1 MFFLLTV
8 LVNLSTSAQH
18 FTTNKQFE
26 ESYALLLDLKFDEAE
41 RQIQAMR
48 MADEQNLSTLYLE
61 DLSDFLYIVVT
72 EDAVEF
78 QNRKELKQNRLEL
91 IHQLPSSS
99 PYKLLAAGEI
109 HLHWAFSSM
118 RFGEY
123 FSAAGGI
130 NKAFKLL
137 EKNMK
142 KFPDFTPTYKS
153 MGLLHTLVGTVPDN
167 YTWATKLMG
176 VDGTIEQGVSEM
188 ELVLDRS
195 EDENL
200 KKETLFL
207 LTFLHINL
215 LNDAESLIRYSSLV
229 KERSGPLMDF
239 AKASLLNE
247 QGNSDQA
254 ISVLESN
261 PSSLK
266 SFPYLHFLLG
276 ELKLA
281 RMDQDADQHFNQFL
295 NSFKGNSY
303 KKAATQ
309 KIAWYSLLVDL
320 DESAYKKQLN
330 QIGSQPTSILDEDKA
345 AQKEFESEKT
355 PNTTLLRARLQFDAG
370 YYKEALKTLIKS
382 DTKDMNSP
390 DENLEFTYRLARI
403 HDALENTDDAISYYH
418 LTIESGAKSKRYFA
432 ANSSLM
438 LGLLYERIGQK
449 EKALKYFKACS
460 DFNNSEY
467 RNSINQKAKA
477 GILRLNS

>member
-1 MFFLLTV
+1 M
-8 LVNLSTSAQH
+8 
-18 FTTNKQFE
+18 KQ
-26 ESYALLLDLKFDEAE
+26 SRCL
-41 RQIQAMR
+41 
-48 MADEQNLSTLYLE
+48 N
-61 DLSDFLYIVVT
+61 
-72 EDAVEF
+72 
-78 QNRKELKQNRLEL
+78 
-91 IHQLPSSS
+91 
-99 PYKLLAAGEI
+99 
-109 HLHWAFSSM
+109 
-118 RFGEY
+118 
-123 FSAAGGI
+123 
-130 NKAFKLL
+130 
-137 EKNMK
+137 
-142 KFPDFTPTYKS
+142 PT
-153 MGLLHTLVGTVPDN
+153 G
-167 YTWATKLMG
+167 
-176 VDGTIEQGVSEM
+176 
-188 ELVLDRS
+188 
-195 EDENL
+195 
-200 KKETLFL
+200 
-207 LTFLHINL
+207 
-215 LNDAESLIRYSSLV
+215 
-229 KERSGPLMDF
+229 
-239 AKASLLNE
+239 
-247 QGNSDQA
+247 
-254 ISVLESN
+254 
-261 PSSLK
+261 SLK

-281 RMDQDADQHFNQFL
+281 RMDRGADQHFNQFL

-355 PNTTLLRARLQFDAG
+355 PNTALLRRGYSLTG
-370 YYKEALKTLIKS
+370 YYKEALKTRIKS